1 MAKLI
6 VVTLALLFALP
17 TIAQTQGDDL
27 GKCLANS
34 TTGRDR
40 KDLARW
46 MFVAMAAHPEIR
58 DLANPSRDVSEE
70 ISRAMGVL
78 VTRLL
83 TEDCPKEVQAV
94 TSGEGSQALRRAFET
109 LGRVAVVEIMSNED
123 VTASISGFE
132 RYLDRRK
139 INAILGR

>member
-1 MAKLI
+1 MARLI
-6 VVTLALLFALP
+6 VVTFALLLALP

-27 GKCLANS
+27 GKCLADS

-58 DLANPSRDVSEE
+58 DLANPSQDVAEE
-70 ISRAMGVL
+70 ASRAMGVL

-83 TEDCPKEVQAV
+83 TESCPKEVQAV
-94 TSGEGSQALRRAFET
+94 ASGEGSQAMRRAFET
-109 LGRVAVVEIMSNED
+109 LGRVAVVEIMSNAE

-132 RYLDRRK
+132 RHVDRRK
-139 INAILGR
+139 INAVLGK